1 MGKVVFKKISKF
13 YKNATDKIV
22 DMIKNFKDVMNSI
35 DRELIE
41 KATSIYRKTNSWE
54 KVESFLRDKF
64 KEELSFFK
72 PNLFTYFL
80 FVGGGLLLPLLFLWK
95 VVFEPGTTSHFLS
108 RLFFMLCAM
117 FALKG
122 IVGHYVVVFLNRER
136 FETEINTLKAH
147 ILGGKDGDGKQSN

>member
-1 MGKVVFKKISKF
+1 MSAIYGL
-13 YKNATDKIV
+13 
-22 DMIKNFKDVMNSI
+22 KDRFFAK

-41 KATSIYRKTNSWE
+41 KAISIYRKTNSWE
-54 KVESFLRDKF
+54 KVESFLRNRF
-64 KEELSFFK
+64 KEDLSFFK

-122 IVGHYVVVFLNRER
+122 IVGHYVIVFLNRDR

-147 ILGGKDGDGKQSN
+147 ILGGKYGDGKQSN

>member
-1 MGKVVFKKISKF
+1 MSAIYGL
-13 YKNATDKIV
+13 
-22 DMIKNFKDVMNSI
+22 KDRFFAK

-41 KATSIYRKTNSWE
+41 KAISIYRKTNSWE
-54 KVESFLRDKF
+54 KVETFLREKF
-64 KEELSFFK
+64 KEDLSFFK

-80 FVGGGLLLPLLFLWK
+80 FVGGGLLLPFLFLWK
-95 VVFEPGTTSHFLS
+95 VFFESGTTLHFLS

-122 IVGHYVVVFLNRER
+122 IVGHYVIVFLNRER

-147 ILGGKDGDGKQSN
+147 IIGGKDGDGK